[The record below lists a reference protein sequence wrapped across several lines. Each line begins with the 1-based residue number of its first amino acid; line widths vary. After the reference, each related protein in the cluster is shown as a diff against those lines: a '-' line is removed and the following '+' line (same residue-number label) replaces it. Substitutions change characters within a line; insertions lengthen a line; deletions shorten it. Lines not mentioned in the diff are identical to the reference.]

1 MANKDDERVLIE
13 KRNEPRVE
21 VNREFATIEEFITE
35 YVSDISRTGVF
46 IRSDDPLPVG
56 TQVDLRFTVIA
67 GDFETIEG
75 IGEVVRYVPPGGPAA
90 PGMGVV
96 FTELT
101 SYSKDLVERLLTRT
115 EPPRES

>member
-1 MANKDDERVLIE
+1 MAKDNEPLHVE
-13 KRNEPRVE
+13 KRQEPRVE
-21 VNREFATIEEFITE
+21 VNREFSSIEEFITE

-56 TQVDLRFTVIA
+56 TKVDLKFTVIA

-75 IGEVVRYVPPGGPAA
+75 IGEVVRVVGPGDGAT
-90 PGMGVV
+90 GMGVV

-101 SYSKDLVERLLTRT
+101 SYSQKLVDGLLTRAGSS
-115 EPPRES
+115 ED